1 MRALATLIQSL
12 SRWRAR
18 RIAARHPID
27 AAVWR
32 DIVALP
38 LFHGLNPDEL
48 EQLGAM
54 CAVFM
59 HDKRITGAGGQ
70 GVSDAMRLLIAAHAC
85 LMALN
90 LGLPRL
96 RGWVEVVVYP
106 DQFLRPQ
113 EVHDEAG
120 VVHVSRDVLSGEAWP
135 GGPVILSW
143 ADTEHAGR
151 ELNGVNVVLHEFAHK
166 LDMARGGEAN
176 GFPPLHAD
184 MRARDWAAAF
194 KPAFEDFSAR
204 VARGEDTWI
213 DPYAAES
220 PAEFFAVLSEVFFE
234 APDVLSETYPE
245 VYARM
250 RDFYRQDPLPRLA
263 PLLEQLE

>member
-1 MRALATLIQSL
+1 
-12 SRWRAR
+12 
-18 RIAARHPID
+18 
-27 AAVWR
+27 
-32 DIVALP
+32 
-38 LFHGLNPDEL
+38 
-48 EQLGAM
+48 M

-59 HDKRITGAGGQ
+59 HDKHITGAAGQ
-70 GVSDAMRLLIAAHAC
+70 QIDARMRLLIAAHAC
-85 LMALN
+85 LMVLK

-96 RGWVEVVVYP
+96 GGWVEIVVYP
-106 DQFLRPQ
+106 DTFLRPRETQ
-113 EVHDEAG
+113 DEAG
-120 VVHVSRDVLSGEAWP
+120 VVHVSRDALSGESWP

-143 ADTEHAGR
+143 TDTELAGR

-166 LDMARGGEAN
+166 LDMARGGDAN

-194 KPAFEDFSAR
+194 RPAFEDFSRR

-245 VYARM
+245 VYAQM
-250 RDFYRQDPLPRLA
+250 RAFYRQDPLPRLS
-263 PLLEQLE
+263 PLLEKLA